1 MDVDSQV
8 QPGRS
13 ICGAMRWCK
22 RKGFGFFF
30 TSWWGISSYTAIFT
44 RFISTARRK
53 TIAARVASNQDQEK
67 ICNTN
72 WHHLHMVGHLL
83 NPHFHKIYQHSRG
96 SSHCCRV
103 AIKIRRKCAITG
115 TNKITFTWWGIS
127 YSAIFTRFISTA
139 RRKAIAARVAIIIR
153 RKCAITGANKITFAW
168 RGISYTPIFTRF
180 ISTARRK
187 TIAARVATKIRRKC
201 AIANWHQEGQTLSQF
216 VQRQDSQETMQA
228 TKQSSSLFSF
238 LNIQEN

>member
-115 TNKITFTWWGIS
+115 TPNEITFTWWGIS
-127 YSAIFTRFISTA
+127 YSIIFTSFISTA
-139 RRKAIAARVAIIIR
+139 RRKAIAARV
-153 RKCAITGANKITFAW
+153 
-168 RGISYTPIFTRF
+168 
-180 ISTARRK
+180 
-187 TIAARVATKIRRKC
+187 
-201 AIANWHQEGQTLSQF
+201 HQNRLDCVNCPTLCNYASHNPM
-216 VQRQDSQETMQA
+216 T
-228 TKQSSSLFSF
+228 
-238 LNIQEN
+238 